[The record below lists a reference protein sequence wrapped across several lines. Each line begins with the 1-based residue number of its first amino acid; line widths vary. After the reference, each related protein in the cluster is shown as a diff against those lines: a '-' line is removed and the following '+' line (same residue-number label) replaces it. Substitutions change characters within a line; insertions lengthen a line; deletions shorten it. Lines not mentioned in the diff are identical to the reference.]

1 MFRKKK
7 VGFVSKIDQMLKAF
21 NQSHPNSEAQIA
33 EINKYQKL
41 NELRDNPNAA
51 EQDDLPWTEF

>member
-21 NQSHPNSEAQIA
+21 DRTHPNSEAQAA
-33 EINKYQKL
+33 EINKYQKIY
-41 NELRDNPNAA
+41 EMRDNPDVADK
-51 EQDDLPWTEF
+51 DDLPWTEF

>member
-21 NQSHPNSEAQIA
+21 DKSHANSEAQVA
-33 EINKYQKL
+33 EINKYKSL
-41 NELRDNPNAA
+41 NERRDNPNAS
-51 EQDDLPWTEF
+51 EKDELPWDEF